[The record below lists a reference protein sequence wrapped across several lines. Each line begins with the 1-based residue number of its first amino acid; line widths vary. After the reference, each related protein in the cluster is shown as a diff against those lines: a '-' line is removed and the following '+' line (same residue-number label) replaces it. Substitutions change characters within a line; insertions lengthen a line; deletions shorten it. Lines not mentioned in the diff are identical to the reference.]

1 MLNLASSWKPKACGQ
16 TELPDRSVLIGQKWV
31 ENAKIH
37 MRHFGWFSNTVQ
49 SLVVYN
55 INLFFSH
62 DRITNI
68 LNTMTL
74 KLQKCRSKNFANGF
88 VEQWLNLALKDGLS
102 RMQVKNT
109 ISNFLGKT
117 FGQWKYALVVYP
129 PHHGGHK
136 HWTNFD
142 IRKFRLH
149 GHSIGLHFLPL
160 SHSKVCKDP
169 EPIKWC
175 SNLEFWQ
182 QKMRFHLHDFYC
194 THNNEDA
201 HQWFDWIKNHPGYF
215 GHLSALTV
223 FRVKRESDFVVAGQ
237 NVCKKTLEVQVSMR
251 HWNFKRITIISVWKL
266 NWKGILSYK

>member
-1 MLNLASSWKPKACGQ
+1 
-16 TELPDRSVLIGQKWV
+16 
-31 ENAKIH
+31 

-160 SHSKVCKDP
+160 SQSKVCKDP

-251 HWNFKRITIISVWKL
+251 HWIFKRITIISVWKL
-266 NWKGILSYK
+266 NWKGEYCPQNKYLNVSKLFT

>member
-1 MLNLASSWKPKACGQ
+1 M
-16 TELPDRSVLIGQKWV
+16 
-31 ENAKIH
+31 
-37 MRHFGWFSNTVQ
+37 
-49 SLVVYN
+49 
-55 INLFFSH
+55 
-62 DRITNI
+62 
-68 LNTMTL
+68 TM
-74 KLQKCRSKNFANGF
+74 KLQKCRSKNFANSF
-88 VEQWLNLALKDGLS
+88 VEGWLNLALKDGLS
-102 RMQVKNT
+102 RIQVKNT

-142 IRKFRLH
+142 IRRFRFH

-160 SHSKVCKDP
+160 SKSKVCKDP

-223 FRVKRESDFVVAGQ
+223 FRVKKESDFVLAGQ

-251 HWNFKRITIISVWKL
+251 HWNFKRITIISV
-266 NWKGILSYK
+266 